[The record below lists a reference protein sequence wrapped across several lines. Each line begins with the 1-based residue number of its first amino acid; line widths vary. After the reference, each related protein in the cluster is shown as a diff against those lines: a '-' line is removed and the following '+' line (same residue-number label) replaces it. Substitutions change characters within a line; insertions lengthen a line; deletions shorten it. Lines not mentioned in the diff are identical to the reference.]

1 MKDDEEGIRLSRL
14 ERFGHG
20 GDRVTAAELFGRDPD
35 SFLDFSANI
44 VPFGPPPS
52 VVRAWK
58 EVLETEGMPV
68 ISQYPDPRSRRLKAL
83 LAERHN
89 LTPTRIAIGN
99 GAAELIELI
108 LDVAQPSVVGI
119 LYPAFSAYTSSAKK
133 RNIEIVP
140 LYGEEESHFLP
151 PVERICELLRKT
163 DLVFL
168 GYPNNPTGL
177 RIAFDEL
184 KQVADEAVRCQTV
197 LVVDEAFLDFIP
209 DGERMSLISRI
220 ESYPSVILL
229 RSLTKFYALAGVR
242 LGYAVASPKWIK
254 RLEQRQVSW
263 SVNAV
268 AQMLGEAALRDREY
282 EQQVRD
288 WVQKARMSLR
298 MQLSRIPGL
307 KVYPSETNFLL
318 VRLEQEGKTAAWL
331 QERLGQQGILI
342 RNCADTPGLDE
353 RYFRVAVRTDED
365 HEQLVTALQQCLE
378 TEGEA
383 ASS

>member
-1 MKDDEEGIRLSRL
+1 MSRL
-14 ERFGHG
+14 ERYGHG
-20 GDRVTAAELFGRDPD
+20 GDRVTASELFGLDPD

-52 VVRAWK
+52 VKQALK
-58 EVLETEGMPV
+58 GILETEGLPV
-68 ISQYPDPRSRRLKAL
+68 ITQYPDPRSRRLKAL

-108 LDVAQPSVVGI
+108 LDVVRPSVVGI
-119 LYPAFSAYTSSAKK
+119 VYPAFSAYTSSAKK
-133 RNIEIVP
+133 RDIEIVP

-151 PVERICELLRKT
+151 PVERLCELVRKT

-177 RIAFDEL
+177 CISFDEL
-184 KQVADEAVRCQTV
+184 KQVAKEAIRCQTV

-209 DGERMSLISRI
+209 DGERMSLIGQI

-229 RSLTKFYALAGVR
+229 RSLTKFHALAGVR
-242 LGYAVASPKWIK
+242 LGYAVASPKWVK
-254 RLEQRQVSW
+254 RLEQRQVPW

-268 AQMLGEAALRDREY
+268 AQVLGEAALQDQEY
-282 EQQVRD
+282 EQRVRE
-288 WVQKARMSLR
+288 WVQQARMSLR

-307 KVYPSETNFLL
+307 KVYPSETNYLL
-318 VRLEQEGKTAAWL
+318 VRLEREGKTAAWL
-331 QERLGQQGILI
+331 QEQLGQQGILI
-342 RNCADTPGLDE
+342 RNCADYPGLDE

-365 HEQLVTALQQCLE
+365 HERLVKVLKQCLDE
-378 TEGEA
+378 DEEA

>member
-1 MKDDEEGIRLSRL
+1 MSRL
-14 ERFGHG
+14 ERYGHG
-20 GDRVTAAELFGRDPD
+20 GDRVTASELFGRDPH

-52 VVRAWK
+52 VKRA
-58 EVLETEGMPV
+58 LTEMMEMEGLPV
-68 ISQYPDPRSRRLKAL
+68 ITQYPDPRSRRLKAL

-89 LTPTRIAIGN
+89 LTPTRIALGN

-108 LDVAQPSVVGI
+108 LDVVQPSTVGI
-119 LYPAFSAYTSSAKK
+119 VYPAFSAYTSSAKK

-151 PVERICELLRKT
+151 PVERLCELVRKT
-163 DLVFL
+163 DLIFL

-177 RIAFDEL
+177 RIAFNEL
-184 KQVADEAVRCQTV
+184 KQVAEEAVRCQTV

-209 DGERMSLISRI
+209 DGESMSLIGRI
-220 ESYPSVILL
+220 ESHPSVILL
-229 RSLTKFYALAGVR
+229 RSLTKFYALAGIR
-242 LGYAVASPKWIK
+242 LGYAVASPKWVK
-254 RLEQRQVSW
+254 RLEQRQIPW

-268 AQMLGEAALRDREY
+268 AQVLGEAALQDQEY
-282 EQQVRD
+282 EQKVRD

-298 MQLSRIPGL
+298 MRLSRIPEL
-307 KVYPSETNFLL
+307 KVYPSETNYLL
-318 VRLEQEGKTAAWL
+318 VRLEREGKTASWL
-331 QERLGQQGILI
+331 QEHLGRQGILI
-342 RNCADTPGLDE
+342 RNCADFPGLDE

-365 HEQLVTALQQCLE
+365 HERLVKALQQCLE
-378 TEGEA
+378 PTEEA